1 LQNTSLQTVLL
12 CTVLIQ
18 YDMPAMEPQRKTTSN
33 TGSLFNA
40 DIERKAMNSMEYS
53 FFLFI

>member
-1 LQNTSLQTVLL
+1 MTCVQWNLN
-12 CTVLIQ
+12 
-18 YDMPAMEPQRKTTSN
+18 QRKITSN

-40 DIERKAMNSMEYS
+40 DIERKAMNSMEYT